1 MKIDRIDVDAAI
13 DNARELIDQEKDLS
27 PALRSALGVLLLL
40 VTILLNRSTLNS
52 KNSSKPPSADPNRKK
67 SGRQKSD
74 RSSGAQKGHN
84 GTTLKK
90 VADPDIVK
98 PIKLDRR
105 TLPKGQYHEQGYE
118 TRQVFDIDISR
129 VVTEY
134 QAQVL
139 VDEQGKRFVAP
150 FPNGV
155 SKAVQYGN
163 QLKAHAVYLSQYQLL
178 PYKRIQE
185 YFSDQLQIPLSEGS
199 LFNFNASA
207 FSRLA
212 GFEQLSKDRL
222 AKADLAHA
230 DETGININGKG
241 HWLHCASNE
250 SWTYY
255 YPHSKRGTEAMDEIG
270 ILPRFK
276 GVLCHD
282 HWKPYY
288 RYDFDHAL
296 CNAHHLRELIRAWEQ
311 DKQAWAKEME
321 QLLRAINIAVDDAGG
336 VLSHKEAGTYRLQ
349 YRNVL
354 EKAQIECPPPKRP
367 PGKPKRGRLKRS
379 KARNLLERLINYEDD
394 VLRFMVN
401 ALVPFTN
408 NRGEND
414 IRMTKVHQKISGC
427 FRSVEGAKIFCR
439 VRGYLSSCRKQNI
452 RASEAM
458 RLVFEGK
465 LPDLLTDSG

>member
-1 MKIDRIDVDAAI
+1 LKIDRIDVDAAI
-13 DNARELIDQEKDLS
+13 DNAKELIDQEKDLS
-27 PALRSALGVLLLL
+27 PALRAALGVLLLL
-40 VTILLNRSTLNS
+40 VTVLLNRSTLNS

-67 SGRQKSD
+67 SSRQKSD

-84 GTTLKK
+84 GTTLRK
-90 VADPDIVK
+90 VCDPDIVK

-105 TLPKGQYHEQGYE
+105 TLPKGQYHEQGFE

-139 VDEQGKRFVAP
+139 VNEQGKCFVAP
-150 FPNGV
+150 FPDGV
-155 SKAVQYGN
+155 TKAVQYGN

-185 YFSDQLQIPLSEGS
+185 YFSDQLHIPLSEGS
-199 LFNFNASA
+199 LYNFNTTA
-207 FSRLA
+207 FNRLA
-212 GFEQLSKDRL
+212 EFEQLSKDLL
-222 AKADLAHA
+222 AQADLAHA

-250 SWTYY
+250 SWTHY
-255 YPHSKRGTEAMDEIG
+255 YPHSKRGTDAMNEIG
-270 ILPRFK
+270 ILPRFN

-288 RYDFDHAL
+288 RYDFSHAL
-296 CNAHHLRELIRAWEQ
+296 CNAHHLRELTRAWEQ
-311 DKQAWAKEME
+311 DKQAWAKEMGK
-321 QLLRAINIAVDDAGG
+321 LLRAINVAVGEAGG
-336 VLSHKEAGTYRLQ
+336 VLLHDDAKKYRLE
-349 YRNVL
+349 YRNLL
-354 EKAQIECPPPKRP
+354 EKAQTECPPPERP

-379 KARNLLERLINYEDD
+379 KARNLLERLINYEKD

-401 ALVPFTN
+401 PIVPFTN

-439 VRGYLSSCRKQNI
+439 VRGYLSTCRKQNI

-465 LPDLLTDSG
+465 LPGLLTDSG

>member
-13 DNARELIDQEKDLS
+13 DNAKELIDQEKDLS
-27 PALRSALGVLLLL
+27 PALRAALGVLLLL
-40 VTILLNRSTLNS
+40 VTVLLNRSTLNS

-67 SGRQKSD
+67 SSRQKSD

-84 GTTLKK
+84 GTTLRK
-90 VADPDIVK
+90 VCDPDIVK

-105 TLPKGQYHEQGYE
+105 TLPKGQYHEQGFE

-139 VDEQGKRFVAP
+139 VNEQGKCFVAP
-150 FPNGV
+150 FPDGV
-155 SKAVQYGN
+155 TKAVQYGN

-185 YFSDQLQIPLSEGS
+185 YFSDQLHIPLSEGS
-199 LFNFNASA
+199 LYNFNTTA
-207 FSRLA
+207 FNRLA
-212 GFEQLSKDRL
+212 EFEQLSKDLL
-222 AKADLAHA
+222 AQADLAHA

-250 SWTYY
+250 SWTHY
-255 YPHSKRGTEAMDEIG
+255 YPHSKRGTDAMNEIG
-270 ILPRFK
+270 ILPRFN

-288 RYDFDHAL
+288 RYDFSHAL
-296 CNAHHLRELIRAWEQ
+296 CNAHHLRELTRAWEQ
-311 DKQAWAKEME
+311 DKQAWAKEMGK
-321 QLLRAINIAVDDAGG
+321 LLRAINVAVGEAGG
-336 VLSHKEAGTYRLQ
+336 VLLHDDATKYRLE
-349 YRNVL
+349 YRNLL
-354 EKAQIECPPPKRP
+354 EKAQTECPPPERP

-379 KARNLLERLINYEDD
+379 KARNLLERLINYEKD

-401 ALVPFTN
+401 PIVPFTN

-439 VRGYLSSCRKQNI
+439 VRGYLSTCRKQNI